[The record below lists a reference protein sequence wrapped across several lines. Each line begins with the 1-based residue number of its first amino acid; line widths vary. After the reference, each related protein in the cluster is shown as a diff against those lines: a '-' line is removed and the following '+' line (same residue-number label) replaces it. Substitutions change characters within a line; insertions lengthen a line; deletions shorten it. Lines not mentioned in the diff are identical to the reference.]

1 VDTEMKTR
9 RPHLDLPKGV
19 DATVLIYAETSGD
32 VHGDRS
38 QPLSRRPLIPDSDWP
53 EFGRRVTA
61 LAERTLEEGVR
72 LVFHHHMGT
81 AVQSESDIHALMGS
95 TGDAMHL
102 LLDTGHAVWGGADPA
117 GLARRYRARIS
128 HVHAKDVR
136 RDVMERSNRE
146 DWSFL
151 DAVVAGVYTVPG
163 DGMVNF
169 PAVLR
174 ELRGYGGWVVVEAE
188 QDPEKANPY
197 TYAKMGYDNLT
208 RSLREAGLS

>member
-1 VDTEMKTR
+1 M
-9 RPHLDLPKGV
+9 RPHLDLLVGV
-19 DATVLIYAETSGD
+19 GATVLIYAETSGD

-38 QPLSRRPLIPDSDWP
+38 QPLSRRPLIQDEDWA
-53 EFGRRVTA
+53 EFGRRITA
-61 LAERTLEEGVR
+61 LAERTFEEGVR

-81 AVQSESDIHALMGS
+81 AVQSRGRHPRP
-95 TGDAMHL
+95 
-102 LLDTGHAVWGGADPA
+102 HAVHRRRRASSPRHRPCRWGGADPV
-117 GLARRYRARIS
+117 GLAQRYRDRIG

-136 RDVMERSNRE
+136 REVMERSNPE

-163 DGMVNF
+163 DGTVNF

-174 ELRGYGGWVVVEAE
+174 ELRGYSGWIVVEAE

-208 RSLREAGLS
+208 RYLREAGLS